1 MLVSAKTIKQITN
14 VSVPTVRHACERA
27 GVVIHPGH
35 LYERDEAV
43 AAVASHADPARI
55 AGHGA
60 SGLGNAQS
68 AEISTLASARARAE
82 EARARKLETEN
93 ARTEGLLVER
103 AAVVAAGCDL
113 IVRVRGALLSVGQR
127 AAPVV
132 SGLVDH
138 QAIADAINAAIREVL
153 AELSDHDLFNEAVLN
168 G

>member
-1 MLVSAKTIKQITN
+1 MLVSAKAVKVITG
-14 VSVPTVRHACERA
+14 VSVETVRAACERA
-27 GVVIHPGH
+27 GVVIHPGR
-35 LYERDEAV
+35 LYEQDAAV

-55 AGHGA
+55 AGHAA

-82 EARARKLETEN
+82 EARAKKLETEN

-113 IVRVRGALLSVGQR
+113 IARVRGALLSVGQR

-132 SGLVDH
+132 SGLTDH
-138 QAIADAINAAIREVL
+138 LVIADAINASVREVL
-153 AELSDHDLFNEAVLN
+153 GELSDHDLFNDAVLQ
-168 G
+168 